1 MPESGDRVVQNPSLV
16 GRTYSPK
23 TGLVFVAHAVIET
36 SCHRNKQQG
45 IETMDVKKSHYRCDS
60 ASDVVSDATDE
71 TLDECCRAV
80 KRNFQTLW
88 TLLRQNPTVADGGGY
103 WYKPAYFPNPR
114 VT

>member
-60 ASDVVSDATDE
+60 ASDVVSDATNE

-80 KRNFQTLW
+80 KRNFQT
-88 TLLRQNPTVADGGGY
+88 A
-103 WYKPAYFPNPR
+103 
-114 VT
+114 